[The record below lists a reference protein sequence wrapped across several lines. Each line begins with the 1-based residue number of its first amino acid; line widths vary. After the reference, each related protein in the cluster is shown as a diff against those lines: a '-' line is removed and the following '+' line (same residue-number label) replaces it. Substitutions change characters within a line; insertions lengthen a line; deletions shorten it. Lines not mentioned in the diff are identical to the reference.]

1 MWYLPNK
8 NIDFD
13 LDIPPVCT
21 SQPKQGSAF
30 CDDHASVAEDLK
42 VPSSL
47 RLFLKYC
54 GVQGMTRRVECK
66 ISI

>member
-8 NIDFD
+8 NIDFG

-30 CDDHASVAEDLK
+30 CGVHASVAEDLG

-47 RLFLKYC
+47 RLFLKHC
-54 GVQGMTRRVECK
+54 GVQGLSGIMIVK
-66 ISI
+66 